1 MKLTTTRVLP
11 LALMFS
17 LAMLTF
23 WLERA
28 VRDEEPRPAT
38 RRHDPDYLINNFTTT
53 SYNRD
58 GATESVLS
66 AAQMIHY
73 PDDDST
79 ELLRPHV
86 VQTRPSEPRL
96 TVSAER
102 GAISR
107 DGDDIFLYDNVVLV
121 RAADQERPEAR
132 LMTSVLQMARDRS
145 LVRTDRP
152 VVLVEDRRTLEGRG
166 MEYNNESQQLLLRSE
181 VRGRFEPRVEPR
193 IEPKQAP

>member
-28 VRDEEPRPAT
+28 VRDEEPRSAT
-38 RRHDPDYLINNFTTT
+38 RRHDPDYMINNFTTT
-53 SYNRD
+53 SYNRE

-66 AAQMIHY
+66 AAQMLHY

-86 VQTRPSEPRL
+86 VQTRPSKPRL

-102 GAISR
+102 GALVGALNMHDLFR
-107 DGDDIFLYDNVVLV
+107 AKVL
-121 RAADQERPEAR
+121 
-132 LMTSVLQMARDRS
+132 
-145 LVRTDRP
+145 
-152 VVLVEDRRTLEGRG
+152 
-166 MEYNNESQQLLLRSE
+166 
-181 VRGRFEPRVEPR
+181 
-193 IEPKQAP
+193 